1 MSNQAYLTTKPS
13 LPATST
19 IAMEEIV
26 AKGTIASFPDGVGKI
41 TKHTGCFVAI
51 KPLVFELRSE
61 GHFKLDDSQT
71 VRPISEDPR
80 LT

>member
-19 IAMEEIV
+19 IAIEEIV
-26 AKGTIASFPDGVGKI
+26 AKGTIARFPNGVGKI
-41 TKHTGCFVAI
+41 TEHTGCFVAV
-51 KPLVFELRSE
+51 KPLVFELGSE
-61 GHFKLDDSQT
+61 GHFKKDDSII
-71 VRPISEDPR
+71 VRPVSEDPR